1 MGGGGESWCIKQLT
15 VIVKQPKALLK
26 KVKFNLDF
34 TLAKS
39 TQISL
44 SLSLSTMLTKHL
56 AQVLDTLNM
65 KALLIWAVLL
75 NFYKLLKTGD
85 CASTQ

>member
-1 MGGGGESWCIKQLT
+1 
-15 VIVKQPKALLK
+15 
-26 KVKFNLDF
+26 
-34 TLAKS
+34 
-39 TQISL
+39 
-44 SLSLSTMLTKHL
+44 MLTKHL

-85 CASTQ
+85 CTSKQLRCVVFRLIVTHN